1 MRSKTLAL
9 WLLSCAGLLG
19 LLGPLALGGGCSKR
33 SAADV
38 PVLGQLPEFS
48 LIDQDEKAFV
58 RESMEG
64 NLSVSAFVF
73 THCRSTCPRITAHMK
88 GLQSRLADVP
98 SAQLVSVSV
107 DPRNDTP
114 EVIKAYMTKN
124 ELDESNWR
132 FVTGEE
138 EAIRHVVVEG
148 FRVGLGDEDSKAAG
162 ADDIMH
168 SNSFVLVDDK
178 AQVRGYYRAN
188 NDGIA
193 DLERDLR
200 ALAAVVPAK
209 H

>member
-1 MRSKTLAL
+1 MRFRALLLAL
-9 WLLSCAGLLG
+9 
-19 LLGPLALGGGCSKR
+19 LAVLAVVGCSKR
-33 SAADV
+33 SAKDI
-38 PVLGQLPEFS
+38 PVLGQLPEFA
-48 LIDQDEKAFV
+48 LVDQNEQAFD
-58 RESMEG
+58 RDTMEG
-64 NLSVSAFVF
+64 KLWVSAFVF

-88 GLQSRLADVP
+88 GLQSRVSDVQ
-98 SAQLVSVSV
+98 SAHFVSVSV

-138 EAIRHVVVEG
+138 EAIRHVVVDG
-148 FRVGLGDEDSKAAG
+148 FRVGLGDADSKAAG
-162 ADDIMH
+162 AEDIMH
-168 SNSFVLVDDK
+168 SNSFVLVDEE

-188 NDGIA
+188 NDGIG

-200 ALAAVVPAK
+200 ALAAGEPPK

>member
-1 MRSKTLAL
+1 MRSRALLLAL
-9 WLLSCAGLLG
+9 
-19 LLGPLALGGGCSKR
+19 LAVLAVVGCSKR
-33 SAADV
+33 SAKDI

-48 LIDQDEKAFV
+48 LVDQNEQAFD
-58 RESMEG
+58 RDTMEG
-64 NLSVSAFVF
+64 KLWVSAFVF

-88 GLQSRLADVP
+88 GLQSRVSDVP
-98 SAQLVSVSV
+98 SAHFVSVSV

-132 FVTGEE
+132 FVTGEQ
-138 EAIRHVVVEG
+138 EAIRHVVVDG
-148 FRVGLGDEDSKAAG
+148 FRVGLGDADSKAAG
-162 ADDIMH
+162 AEDIMH
-168 SNSFVLVDDK
+168 SNSFVLVDAE

-188 NDGIA
+188 NDGIG

-200 ALAAVVPAK
+200 ALAAGEPPK

>member
-1 MRSKTLAL
+1 MRSKTPRLL
-9 WLLSCAGLLG
+9 LLSLLG
-19 LLGPLALGGGCSKR
+19 FLALGCTKR
-33 SAADV
+33 TAEDV

-48 LIDQDEKAFV
+48 LVDQDQKAFT
-58 RESMEG
+58 RELMQG
-64 NLSVSAFVF
+64 NLWVSAFVF

-88 GLQSRLADVP
+88 GLQSRLSDVP
-98 SAQLVSVSV
+98 SAYFVSVSV

-124 ELDESNWR
+124 ELNESNWR
-132 FVTGEE
+132 FVTGDE
-138 EAIRHVVVEG
+138 EAIRHVVVDG

-188 NDGIA
+188 NDGIG

-200 ALAAVVPAK
+200 ALAAAVPAK

>member
-1 MRSKTLAL
+1 MRSKPLATF
-9 WLLSCAGLLG
+9 LLSLLALLG
-19 LLGPLALGGGCSKR
+19 LLAVGCSKK
-33 SAADV
+33 SPEDV
-38 PVLGQLPEFS
+38 PVLGQLPQFS
-48 LIDQDEKAFV
+48 LLDQDQQPFV
-58 RESMEG
+58 RGSMEG

-88 GLQSRLADVP
+88 GLQSRLSDIP
-98 SAQLVSVSV
+98 SVQLVSVSV

-124 ELDESNWR
+124 GLDETNWR

-162 ADDIMH
+162 AEDIMH

-200 ALAAVVPAK
+200 ALATVVAPK

>member
-1 MRSKTLAL
+1 MRSET
-9 WLLSCAGLLG
+9 LG
-19 LLGPLALGGGCSKR
+19 LSLIALASLLALGCTKK
-33 SAADV
+33 SAEDV

-48 LIDQDEKAFV
+48 LIDQDEQAFT
-58 RESMEG
+58 RDSMEG
-64 NLSVSAFVF
+64 DLWVSAFVF
-73 THCRSTCPRITAHMK
+73 THCRSTCPRLTAHMK
-88 GLQSRLADVP
+88 GLQTRVSDVP
-98 SAQLVSVSV
+98 SAHFVSVSV

-124 ELDESNWR
+124 ELDETNWR

-138 EAIRHVVVEG
+138 EAIRHVVVDG
-148 FRVGLGDEDSKAAG
+148 FRVPIGDEDSRAAG

-168 SNSFVLVDDK
+168 SNSFVLVDEK

-200 ALAAVVPAK
+200 ALSAAVPAER
-209 H
+209 

>member
-1 MRSKTLAL
+1 MRSRAL
-9 WLLSCAGLLG
+9 VLG
-19 LLGPLALGGGCSKR
+19 LLAVLAVVGCSKR
-33 SAADV
+33 SAKDV

-48 LIDQDEKAFV
+48 LVDQNEQAFD
-58 RESMEG
+58 RATMEG
-64 NLSVSAFVF
+64 KLWVSAFVF

-88 GLQSRLADVP
+88 GLQSRVSDVP
-98 SAQLVSVSV
+98 SAHFVSVSV

-138 EAIRHVVVEG
+138 EAIRHVVVDG
-148 FRVGLGDEDSKAAG
+148 FRVGLGDADSKAAG
-162 ADDIMH
+162 AEDIMH
-168 SNSFVLVDDK
+168 SNSFVLVDDE

-188 NDGIA
+188 NDGIG

-200 ALAAVVPAK
+200 ALAAGEPPK

>member
-1 MRSKTLAL
+1 MRSKAFGLAL
-9 WLLSCAGLLG
+9 
-19 LLGPLALGGGCSKR
+19 LAVLAVAGCSKR
-33 SAADV
+33 SAKDV

-48 LIDQDEKAFV
+48 LVDQNEEAFD
-58 RESMEG
+58 RDTMEG
-64 NLSVSAFVF
+64 NLWVSAFVF

-88 GLQSRLADVP
+88 GLQSRLSDVP
-98 SAQLVSVSV
+98 SAHFVSVSV

-132 FVTGEE
+132 FVTGQE
-138 EAIRHVVVEG
+138 EAIRHVVVDG
-148 FRVGLGDEDSKAAG
+148 FRVGLGDADSKAAG
-162 ADDIMH
+162 AEDIMH
-168 SNSFVLVDDK
+168 SNSFVLVDNQ

-188 NDGIA
+188 NDGIG

-200 ALAAVVPAK
+200 ALAAAGPSNE

>member
-1 MRSKTLAL
+1 MRSRT
-9 WLLSCAGLLG
+9 LG
-19 LLGPLALGGGCSKR
+19 LLPLALASLLALGCSKR
-33 SAADV
+33 SAEDV
-38 PVLGQLPEFS
+38 PVLGQLPEFT
-48 LIDQDEKAFV
+48 LVDQDQQAFS

-64 NLSVSAFVF
+64 RLWVSAFVF
-73 THCRSTCPRITAHMK
+73 THCRSTCPRLTAHMK
-88 GLQSRLADVP
+88 GLQSRVSDVP
-98 SAQLVSVSV
+98 SAHFVSVSV

-124 ELDESNWR
+124 ELDERNWR

-138 EAIRHVVVEG
+138 DAIRRVVVDG
-148 FRVGLGDEDSKAAG
+148 FRVGLGDDDSKAAG

-188 NDGIA
+188 NDGIG

-200 ALAAVVPAK
+200 ALGTVVPAK